1 VSLLKQYF
9 QIFKRNLCKLKLIMN
24 EINAQLS
31 EQFKQKALNEL
42 REDDSRKQ
50 QALEQ
55 FREWI
60 SRQGHI
66 KYCRTGN

>member
-1 VSLLKQYF
+1 M
-9 QIFKRNLCKLKLIMN
+9 MN